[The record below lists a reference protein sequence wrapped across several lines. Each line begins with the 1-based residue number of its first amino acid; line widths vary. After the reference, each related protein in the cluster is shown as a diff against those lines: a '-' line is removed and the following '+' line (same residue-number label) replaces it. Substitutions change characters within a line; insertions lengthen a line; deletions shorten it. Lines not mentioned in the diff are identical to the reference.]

1 MNEVGNFT
9 RFNPKEMM
17 ENTMKA
23 IRMDEHESRT
33 MHDEQRDLA
42 DIESVKIDHRR
53 ELQIKQAKLDN
64 LKVELR
70 GLEVERDRMK
80 QRNLDKVC
88 MYV

>member
-1 MNEVGNFT
+1 
-9 RFNPKEMM
+9 M

-23 IRMDEHESRT
+23 IRMEKHESRT

-53 ELQIKQAKLDN
+53 ELQIKKANLDS

-88 MYV
+88 LYVCIGYIYIWTSMHV